1 VFHRSNGPGNW
12 ANARLVRYADD
23 FVVMTHYQGKRLQ
36 GWIEEKLENWMGLEI
51 NREKTRVV
59 DLRKDGESVDFLGY
73 TFRRDRDLRGRGHR
87 YLNVFPSKKS
97 VARERARLRKMTSSR
112 NCFKPVSLLVGEL
125 NRQIYGWGNY
135 FRFGY
140 SREAFRE
147 IDWYVRERMSVH
159 LQRRSQRAFR
169 VPEGSTLYEHLN
181 RMGLVYL

>member
-1 VFHRSNGPGNW
+1 
-12 ANARLVRYADD
+12 
-23 FVVMTHYQGKRLQ
+23 MTHYQVKRLQ
-36 GWIEEKLENWMGLEI
+36 GWIEEKLEHWMDLEI

-59 DLRKDGESVDFLGY
+59 DLRKEGERIDFLGY

-97 VARERARLRKMTSSR
+97 VARERARIQEMTSSR

-140 SREAFRE
+140 YGQRFGRSIGMYGSGCQFIYNGVASGPFEYRKGARFTSTWTVW
-147 IDWYVRERMSVH
+147 DWCICEEFEPRNS
-159 LQRRSQRAFR
+159 L
-169 VPEGSTLYEHLN
+169 
-181 RMGLVYL
+181 